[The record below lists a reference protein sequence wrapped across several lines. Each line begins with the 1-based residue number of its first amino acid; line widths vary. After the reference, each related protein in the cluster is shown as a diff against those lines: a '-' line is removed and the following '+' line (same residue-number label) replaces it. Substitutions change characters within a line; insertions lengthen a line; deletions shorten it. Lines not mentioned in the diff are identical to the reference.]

1 MMPMCSDVA
10 GVSEPVSFRAP
21 QLRGGRGYLLRLNAF
36 QDDCPGADEG
46 IDVYR
51 PDPSAGGVRAHS
63 TADGRVVWEFD
74 TVRDFKTVNGVA
86 AKGGSMGAAGPV
98 VVGGTLFVPSGYLGV
113 KNGLPGNVLLA
124 FSVQ

>member
-10 GVSEPVSFRAP
+10 GVSERGSFRAP

-51 PDPSAGGVRAHS
+51 RTLRRAKRWSGDSYPASSRREPARRGHRRPQRDCRDRIGPWAVQILVKHRLTNYVCVPNLTPSAV
-63 TADGRVVWEFD
+63 
-74 TVRDFKTVNGVA
+74 TV
-86 AKGGSMGAAGPV
+86 AKAIPR
-98 VVGGTLFVPSGYLGV
+98 
-113 KNGLPGNVLLA
+113 
-124 FSVQ
+124 

>member
-10 GVSEPVSFRAP
+10 GVSERGSFRAP

-51 PDPSAGGVRAHS
+51 PDPSAGETLDWGLIS
-63 TADGRVVWEFD
+63 RVV
-74 TVRDFKTVNGVA
+74 A
-86 AKGGSMGAAGPV
+86 ARACSPATAALSAI
-98 VVGGTLFVPSGYLGV
+98 VGTA
-113 KNGLPGNVLLA
+113 PGRGQSK
-124 FSVQ
+124 F

>member
-51 PDPSAGGVRAHS
+51 PDPSAGETLEWGLIS
-63 TADGRVVWEFD
+63 RVVATRACSPSDRRPQRDCRDRIGPWAVQILVKHRLTNYVCVPNLTPSAV
-74 TVRDFKTVNGVA
+74 TV
-86 AKGGSMGAAGPV
+86 AKAIPR
-98 VVGGTLFVPSGYLGV
+98 
-113 KNGLPGNVLLA
+113 
-124 FSVQ
+124 

>member
-1 MMPMCSDVA
+1 V
-10 GVSEPVSFRAP
+10 
-21 QLRGGRGYLLRLNAF
+21 
-36 QDDCPGADEG
+36 
-46 IDVYR
+46 
-51 PDPSAGGVRAHS
+51 VRALS
-63 TADGRVVWEFD
+63 AADGRVVWEFD

-98 VVGGTLFVPSGYLGV
+98 VAAGTLFVPSGYLGV